1 MYLVT
6 LYLHSWL
13 RYLVLGL
20 GLWLLV
26 AAARGKSGT
35 EWSGS
40 DERLHVRFLAVLD
53 TQFVLGLL
61 LYFVLSPLTAAAM
74 SNFGAAMKDA
84 NLRFYG
90 VEHIATMFLAVA
102 SAHIGRVRSKRKTGG
117 ARHKT
122 TLIFQVIWL
131 VLTLLAIPWPMLD
144 SGRPLFRF

>member
-26 AAARGKSGT
+26 NAARRKSGP
-35 EWSGS
+35 EWSAS

-53 TQFVLGLL
+53 TQFMLGLL
-61 LYFVLSPLTAAAM
+61 LYFVLSPITAAAM
-74 SNFGAAMKDA
+74 SNFGAPMKDA

-122 TLIFQVIWL
+122 TLIAQVIWL
-131 VLTLLAIPWPMLD
+131 VLTLLAFPWPMLD
-144 SGRPLFRF
+144 TGRPLFRF